1 MTGPITV
8 ELLTLGH
15 ELLDG
20 RRVDT
25 NAAWIGRF
33 LSGLGLQVRFRQTTL
48 DQKEDIVSAFQTAI
62 RRSDLII
69 STGGLGPTQDDI
81 TFESLAEVLG
91 QELHFHPDIEK
102 KIIERYA
109 ARNLPYPPSNR
120 RQAMLP
126 KNAIPIPN
134 PLGSAPGCFVELGSK
149 MIFCFPGV
157 PVEMENLFKTFFLE
171 TLRSK
176 LSFPEM
182 FQTGYSLSGMGE
194 SRVEQTIQE
203 HGLDRVEG
211 ADMHLAYTA
220 SLSEVEI
227 TYSLI
232 PHDPKQKDELMKQT
246 DEKFKSVFGNY
257 LIRWDGKTL
266 EQHIV
271 ETFQKNKWKLSL
283 AESMTGGMV
292 TSKLVDVPGC
302 SLMLHEGLVTYS
314 YESKIARLGVKSD
327 TLAKYGAVSVEC
339 IREMAR
345 GIREKTGSTF
355 SLATSGVAGP
365 DGGSD
370 QKPVG
375 LTYFCWVGPKIE
387 MENGSKG
394 TKKTYVKSTHFDGRA
409 SAKKDMNRDLKIVEE
424 KTFETQDGIE
434 KVMACIFAGDRKRN
448 RLLAA
453 SRALMGLYAF
463 IQTYENK

>member
-1 MTGPITV
+1 MNI

-33 LSGLGLQVRFRQTTL
+33 LSGLGLLVRFRQTTL
-48 DQKEDIVSAFQTAI
+48 DRKEDIVSAFQTAI
-62 RRSDLII
+62 QRSDLII

-81 TFESLAEVLG
+81 TFESLAQALG
-91 QELHFHPDIEK
+91 RELVFHEEIEK
-102 KIIERYA
+102 KIMERYA
-109 ARNLPYPPSNR
+109 ARKLPYPKSNR
-120 RQAMLP
+120 RQALLP
-126 KNAIPIPN
+126 QGGFPIPN
-134 PLGSAPGCFVELGSK
+134 SLGSAPGCFVELDENK

-157 PVEMENLFKTFFLE
+157 PAEMENLCKTFFLDKI
-171 TLRSK
+171 RSK
-176 LSFPEM
+176 LSYAEM
-182 FQTGYSLSGMGE
+182 FQQSYSLSGMGE

-203 HGLDRVEG
+203 HGLDRVEN

-232 PHDPKQKDELMKQT
+232 PHDLKNKEKLIHDT

-302 SLMLHEGLVTYS
+302 SLILHEGIVTYS
-314 YESKIARLGVKSD
+314 YESKMDRLGVKSD
-327 TLAKYGAVSVEC
+327 TLAKHGAVSVEC

-345 GIREKTGSTF
+345 GIRKKTGSTF
-355 SLATSGVAGP
+355 ALSTSGVAGP
-365 DGGSD
+365 DGGTD
-370 QKPVG
+370 EKPVG

-387 MENGSKG
+387 MKNDENEVE
-394 TKKTYVKSTHFDGRA
+394 KTYVKSTHFDRRPDP
-409 SAKKDMNRDLKIVEE
+409 KKDMNKDIQIVEE
-424 KTFETQDGIE
+424 QTFETPDGIE
-434 KVMACIFAGDRKRN
+434 KVMGVVFAGDRKRN
-448 RLLAA
+448 RLLA
-453 SRALMGLYAF
+453 SNRALMGLYAF
-463 IQTYENK
+463 IQTYDKR